1 MPSKLRAFIVIL
13 AILAAI
19 FIAAPAPAGAD
30 DNVVT
35 AEIEA
40 ENTWTDGI
48 YPTYTSSRLSVQGDY
63 RAAARAD
70 LGTLNLCISGTWVGT
85 VTLQRM
91 FSGTAEWVDTG
102 YTWTGNDCG
111 KRIVDTEPGVKY
123 RLGVATGDY
132 TSGTVNVRLSK

>member
-1 MPSKLRAFIVIL
+1 MSLKLRFIVVIT

-19 FIAAPAPAGAD
+19 CFGSTFPAAAD

-35 AEIEA
+35 AAITG
-40 ENTWTDGI
+40 ENQWSAGI
-48 YPTYTSSRLSVQGDY
+48 YPAYTSSRLSVQGDY
-63 RAAARAD
+63 RAAGRAD
-70 LGTLNLCISGTWVGT
+70 LGSLNLCITGTWEGT

-91 FSGTAEWVDTG
+91 FPGTAEWVDTG
-102 YTWTGNDCG
+102 YTWTANDCG

-123 RLGVATGDY
+123 RLGVKTGEY